1 MNNMKKETPNNTAK
15 RETVKKETRKEA
27 KKIVKRNQIV
37 IAALTVLLGVA
48 GYINF
53 SGNTL
58 NLADNKASD
67 GDATESAFAETD
79 LDISAGEI
87 MIADMES
94 EENIELNSDEENI
107 GEAVLT
113 STDTAAVSTM
123 NIKLNREQVRSKSKE
138 YYLEIINGDNMDEA
152 AVQSA
157 TDAYIRMTENME
169 KEAEAETLLLAK
181 GFSGVIVSIGEDSV
195 DVVLGQ
201 AELTDVERA
210 QIEDVVVR
218 KTGCTVD
225 QIIITTIAE

>member
-1 MNNMKKETPNNTAK
+1 MNSMKKETPNNKAK
-15 RETVKKETRKEA
+15 KETVKKEAR
-27 KKIVKRNQIV
+27 KIVKRNQLV

-79 LDISAGEI
+79 LDMSAGEI
-87 MIADMES
+87 TIADMES

-113 STDTAAVSTM
+113 STDTATVNTM

-169 KEAEAETLLLAK
+169 KEAEAETLLSAK
-181 GFSGVIVSIGEDSV
+181 GFSGVIVSIGDDSV

-201 AELTDVERA
+201 AELSDVERA

-225 QIIITTIAE
+225 QIIITTITE

>member
-1 MNNMKKETPNNTAK
+1 MKGMKKESTNRT
-15 RETVKKETRKEA
+15 TKKETAGKPA
-27 KKIVKRNQIV
+27 KKMVKKNQIV

-58 NLADNKASD
+58 NLADDKKD
-67 GDATESAFAETD
+67 GKDAAESAFAETD
-79 LDISAGEI
+79 IDESAGEI
-87 MIADMES
+87 TIADMET

-113 STDTAAVSTM
+113 STDTAALNAV

-138 YYLEIINGDNMDEA
+138 YYLEIINGDGVDEA

-157 TDAYIRMTENME
+157 TDAYIKMTEDME
-169 KEAEAETLLLAK
+169 KEAETETLLSAK
-181 GFSGVIVSIGEDSV
+181 GFKDVIVSIGEESV
-195 DVVLGQ
+195 DVVIGQ
-201 AELTDVERA
+201 SEITDTERA

-225 QIIITTIAE
+225 KIIITTIAE

>member
-1 MNNMKKETPNNTAK
+1 MNSMKKETPNNTAK
-15 RETVKKETRKEA
+15 KETVKKET
-27 KKIVKRNQIV
+27 KKLVKRNQLV

-67 GDATESAFAETD
+67 GDATESAFAETE
-79 LDISAGEI
+79 LDVSAGEI

-113 STDTAAVSTM
+113 STDTASVNTM

-169 KEAEAETLLLAK
+169 REAEAETLLAAK
-181 GFSGVIVSIGEDSV
+181 GFSGVIVSIGDDSV
-195 DVVLGQ
+195 DVILGQ
-201 AELTDVERA
+201 AELSDVERA

-225 QIIITTIAE
+225 QIIITTITE

>member
-1 MNNMKKETPNNTAK
+1 MKSMKKETESRAT
-15 RETVKKETRKEA
+15 KKETSGKTP

-58 NLADNKASD
+58 NLADGEQSD
-67 GDATESAFAETD
+67 KDATESAFAETE
-79 LDISAGEI
+79 LDESAGEI
-87 MIADMES
+87 TIADMET

-113 STDTAAVSTM
+113 STDTAAVNTV

-138 YYLEIINGDNMDEA
+138 YYLEIINGDGMDEA

-157 TDAYIRMTENME
+157 TDAYIRMTEDME
-169 KEAEAETLLLAK
+169 KEAEAETLLAAK
-181 GFSGVIVSIGEDSV
+181 GFTDVIVSIGENSV
-195 DVVLGQ
+195 DVVVGQ
-201 AELTDVERA
+201 SAITDTERA

-225 QIIITTIAE
+225 QIIITTLSE